1 MRCQDYFFKIA
12 LGRGCQSHAFNHQVD
27 SGLRRF
33 ILLLNEED
41 EARSIPGF
49 MTMSDCIRRKLFFQG
64 KVFYCGRCHSK
75 HTFYKG
81 FPSEQGDEEQQ
92 PPTEQNENREQ
103 QNLPEA
109 TPEPHQDAETPS
121 ERNEVEQNDA
131 AAGEPTVQEGGA
143 KARSGDESEL
153 ESDYPSANDE
163 TQQQPNAVV

>member
-1 MRCQDYFFKIA
+1 MRCQGYFFKIV

-41 EARSIPGF
+41 EARNIPGF

-64 KVFYCGRCHSK
+64 KVFYCARCYSK
-75 HTFYKG
+75 HTFYK
-81 FPSEQGDEEQQ
+81 
-92 PPTEQNENREQ
+92 
-103 QNLPEA
+103 
-109 TPEPHQDAETPS
+109 
-121 ERNEVEQNDA
+121 
-131 AAGEPTVQEGGA
+131 AAGEPTAQEGGA